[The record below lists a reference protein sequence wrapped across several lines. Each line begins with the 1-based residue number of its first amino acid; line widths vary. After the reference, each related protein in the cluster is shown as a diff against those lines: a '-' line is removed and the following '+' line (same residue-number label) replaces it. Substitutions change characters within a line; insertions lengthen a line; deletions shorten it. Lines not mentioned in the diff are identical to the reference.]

1 MMMMM
6 LLHAAARDGHY
17 INGGCGG
24 GEIVYVNVVGKS
36 PRAAVSVETGIKL
49 NEQYRR
55 SGGGGLARRQ
65 KRWP

>member
-1 MMMMM
+1 MMMI
-6 LLHAAARDGHY
+6 LLHAAARDGRY
-17 INGGCGG
+17 INGGCGGG

-55 SGGGGLARRQ
+55 SGGGGGGFARRQ
-65 KRWP
+65 KR

>member
-6 LLHAAARDGHY
+6 ILLHAAARDGRY
-17 INGGCGG
+17 INGGC

-55 SGGGGLARRQ
+55 SGGGGFARRQ
-65 KRWP
+65 KR